1 MTYKDITVKQMLLL
15 KNLQT
20 QEDELLNTIEILSIL
35 YDEDIT
41 ELPINDV
48 RQMLKSIDLT
58 KQEVEIKDKYI
69 INGRKYKVDLNMN
82 ISTAQ
87 YIDYTEFKKNEDI
100 VKLISVFLIPDGHV
114 YNDGYNLFEVYDDIN
129 EMKWVDAEAIAFF
142 FFKRLIVFVKIFRNC
157 LVKQL
162 KKETNQLKKM
172 EAEALIQVLETFSN
186 SVSSPLCFPTAK

>member
-15 KNLQT
+15 KNLPK

-58 KQEVEIKDKYI
+58 KQEVEIKEKYI

-100 VKLISVFLIPDGHV
+100 VKLISVFLIPDGHA

-129 EMKWVDAEAIAFF
+129 EMKWIDAEAIAFF
-142 FFKRLIVFVKIFRNC
+142 FFKRLIVFGKIFRNC

-172 EAEALIQVLETFSN
+172 ETEALIQLLETFIS
-186 SVSSPLCFPTAK
+186 SV